1 MIEVPRIT
9 KFIDRNAA
17 ETMVIEKNYSHLKI
31 RKVPITGIDS
41 EVGGVTSETIP
52 RNTVTDRRLVIS
64 EIQPNFLELSAKRT
78 KRNLFS
84 ALRRHRESDDIR

>member
-17 ETMVIEKNYSHLKI
+17 ESVIIKLFLSDDK
-31 RKVPITGIDS
+31 KAPMTGIDS
-41 EVGGVTSETIP
+41 EVGGVTSETMP

-64 EIQPNFLELSAKRT
+64 EIKRNFFKLSVKRT

-84 ALRRHRESDDIR
+84 ALWWHRESDDVR